1 MELDELK
8 LAWQALDR
16 RLDWQQTL
24 TLHFLNERRLDRL
37 AGGLR
42 PLFWG
47 QIVQIVAGVLLM
59 VWAASFWVVHRD
71 VTSLLVSGLL
81 LHAYGLM
88 FVVFAARTLCR
99 ICAIDFGAPVLDIQ
113 KRLAALRLWNIRGG
127 QWFGAIGCFI
137 WIPLLVIAF
146 GGIAPGMLYWLI
158 ASGGVCLLLL
168 LGLVSLPHW
177 APRLGRYMEASYV
190 GRSVRHV
197 QARLDEIARFERE

>member
-8 LAWQALDR
+8 QAWQALDR

-24 TLHFLNERRLDRL
+24 TLHLLNERRLDKLRH
-37 AGGLR
+37 GLR

-59 VWAASFWVVHRD
+59 VWAASFWVAHRD
-71 VTSLLVSGLL
+71 VTSLLVAGLL

-88 FVVFAARTLCR
+88 FVVFAARTLRR

-113 KRLAALRLWNIRGG
+113 KRLGALRLWNIRGN
-127 QWFGAIGCFI
+127 QWFMAAGCFM
-137 WIPLLVIAF
+137 WIPFILIGF
-146 GGIAPGMLYWLI
+146 GGISPGMPYWLI

-168 LGLVSLPHW
+168 LGFVFM
-177 APRLGRYMEASYV
+177 PRRVPGLGRYMEAGYV
-190 GRSVRHV
+190 GCSVRRV